1 LYQQTIKR
9 FKMKILVFLLV
20 SMQVVAF
27 SFAQGHKEVG
37 KTIGIRLKPAQHGY
51 APVNG
56 LKMYYEVYGKGEP
69 LVLLHGAYSA
79 IPSSF
84 ERLIPEL
91 SKSRQVIA
99 VELQGHGR
107 TADIDRPITYE
118 QMADD
123 VAALLGFLKKGKAD
137 IFGYSM
143 GSGVALQVGLRHPE
157 LVRKLVLAAPSYK
170 SDGMYKEMWDMIPTL
185 TPEMFDN
192 TPIRKEYDSLA
203 PKKEFPKLMAKL
215 KKLDET
221 PFDWGADN
229 IKAIKS
235 PMLIIIG
242 DGDVVRPEHAVEMF
256 RLVGGG
262 VPADLKGLPNSQL
275 AILPGTTHVTLIFQ
289 SNLLL
294 AMVTPFLEAPMPKQ

>member
-1 LYQQTIKR
+1 MEKKLRTTLY
-9 FKMKILVFLLV
+9 LLITLF
-20 SMQVVAF
+20 VATN
-27 SFAQGHKEVG
+27 SFAQGHSSVG
-37 KTIGIRLKPAQHGY
+37 KTTGIKLIPAQHGY

-56 LKMYYEVYGKGEP
+56 LKMYYEIYGKGEP

-91 SKSRQVIA
+91 SKTRQVIA

-107 TADIDRPITYE
+107 TVDIDRPITYE

-123 VAALLGFLKKGKAD
+123 VAAFLGFLKKSKVD
-137 IFGYSM
+137 FFGYSM
-143 GSGVALQVGLRHPE
+143 GSGVALQVALRHPE
-157 LVRKLVLAAPSYK
+157 LVRKLVLAAPSFK
-170 SDGMYKEMWDMIPTL
+170 SDGMYKELWDMIPSL

-192 TPIRKEYDSLA
+192 TPIKKEYDSLA
-203 PKKEFPKLMAKL
+203 PKKEFPRLMAKL

-221 PFDWGADN
+221 TFDWGAEKV
-229 IKAIKS
+229 KALKT

-256 RLVGGG
+256 RLAGGG

-289 SNLLL
+289 SQLLL
-294 AMVTPFLEAPMPKQ
+294 AIVPPFLNAPVAAK